1 MSDVPGIRKTPDGV
15 EIDLKVVPGA
25 RRDMIAGMLGTRFK
39 VRVSSPPEGGRAN
52 QAMVRTISEHLE
64 VAAADIELIRG
75 RTTPLKTIHVRG
87 LDADEACSRLL

>member
-1 MSDVPGIRKTPDGV
+1 VSDVPGIRKTPDGV

-25 RRDMIAGMLGTRFK
+25 RRDMIAGRLGTRFK
-39 VRVSSPPEGGRAN
+39 VRVSCPPEGGRAN
-52 QAMVRTISEHLE
+52 QAMVRTVSEHLE